1 VIVSNKKSS
10 PDVRI
15 ENISHLD
22 TGRKIVEISRDVK
35 FKELN
40 ETIEENETDV

>member
-1 VIVSNKKSS
+1 MIVSNNKSS

-15 ENISHLD
+15 ENIWIPEE
-22 TGRKIVEISRDVK
+22 KIVEISRDVK

>member
-1 VIVSNKKSS
+1 MCELKTY
-10 PDVRI
+10 RI
-15 ENISHLD
+15 WIQEE
-22 TGRKIVEISRDVK
+22 KIVEISRDVK